1 MPTVSPS
8 YSMKGV
14 LNPYYTMDPSVTTVA
29 KNALKKVGIEVNSK
43 DILFKCVNQVQGKI
57 LNTSQ
62 GKYLFQLALDRQSD
76 LAFGIKATKRQVK
89 GHFGMATRKDSTASS
104 NVNEFLTVYFLQNPE
119 MNPKELED
127 YSCVNGA
134 ASTGVL
140 TGEGSS
146 VSFEDLCMLIDKD
159 ESAERDIKIGLNNA
173 RAVRKDIGGKGIA
186 NLYWVPRGKPRGI
199 SPKTPSD
206 VIIQFTDGTFRG
218 YSNKIAAGK
227 DETPKFNTNI
237 YAFFG
242 KLGDRFQQEN
252 IGNIIDG
259 AWNSASET
267 ITTPTA
273 KAALNSFDITR
284 EKFSESISKLAF
296 SNLSESFKADG
307 LDFYTDGF
315 YYKFRNNLI
324 TSFSNSLT
332 IPSNMVYFLNT
343 IYFYTYDDPRTTFTP
358 CPYKLLI
365 GRENSISSIKDIS
378 SDQNLKE
385 LLFNKDPSKISSIEA
400 DYDGRSQAFKMK
412 FRYGRKN
419 ITIPI
424 TCRTRQAGGWSGK
437 SLFITTSGVK
447 VLN

>member
-1 MPTVSPS
+1 MPTISPS
-8 YSMKGV
+8 YQMKGV
-14 LNPYYTMDPSVTTVA
+14 VNPYYTMDTSVTTA
-29 KNALKKVGIEVNSK
+29 TKNSLKKVGIDVNANE
-43 DILFKCVNQVQGKI
+43 ILFKCVNQIQGKI

-76 LAFGIKATKRQVK
+76 LAFGIKTTKRQVK
-89 GHFGMATRKDSTASS
+89 GHLGMATRKDSTASS

-119 MNPKELED
+119 MNPKQLED
-127 YSCVNGA
+127 YSCVNGS

-146 VSFEDLCMLIDKD
+146 VSFEDLCMLLDKD

-173 RAVRKDIGGKGIA
+173 RAVRKDISGKGIA

-218 YSNKIAAGK
+218 YSNKISAGK

-242 KLGDRFQQEN
+242 KLGDNFQQDN
-252 IGNIIDG
+252 IGGIIDG
-259 AWNSASET
+259 AWNSAAET

-284 EKFSESISKLAF
+284 EKFSESISKSGFTKLAQ
-296 SNLSESFKADG
+296 SFKADG

-332 IPSNMVYFLNT
+332 TPSNMVYFLNT

-385 LLFNKDPSKISSIEA
+385 LLFNKDPNKLSSIQST
-400 DYDGRSQAFKMK
+400 YDNKSQSFEMK
-412 FRYGRKN
+412 FKYDNKN
-419 ITIPI
+419 IKIPI
-424 TCRTRQAGGWSGK
+424 TCRTRSAGGWSGK

-447 VLN
+447 LVN

>member
-1 MPTVSPS
+1 MPTISPS
-8 YSMKGV
+8 YQMKGV
-14 LNPYYTMDPSVTTVA
+14 LNPYYTMDPSTNLST
-29 KNALKKVGIEVNSK
+29 KNLLKKVGIDVETK

-62 GKYLFQLALDRQSD
+62 GKYLFQLALDTQSD

-89 GHFGMATRKDSTASS
+89 GHLGMATRKDSTASS
-104 NVNEFLTVYFLQNPE
+104 NVNEFLTVYFLVNPQ

-127 YSCVNGA
+127 YSCVNGS

-146 VSFEDLCMLIDKD
+146 VSFEDLCMLLDKD

-173 RAVRKDIGGKGIA
+173 KAVTKDIQGKEIA

-218 YSNKIAAGK
+218 YSNKISAGK

-242 KLGDRFQQEN
+242 KLGDSFQQDN
-252 IGNIIDG
+252 IGGIIDD
-259 AWNSASET
+259 AWNKAAQT

-273 KAALNSFDITR
+273 KAALDSFDISG

-296 SNLSESFKADG
+296 TQLAQSFRADG
-307 LDFYTDGF
+307 LDFYTEGF

-324 TSFSNSLT
+324 SDFAESLT
-332 IPSNMVYFLNT
+332 SPSNMVYFLNT

-385 LLFNKDPSKISSIEA
+385 LLFNKDPNKLSSIQST
-400 DYDGRSQAFKMK
+400 YDNKSQSFEMK
-412 FRYGRKN
+412 FKYNNKN
-419 ITIPI
+419 IKIPI
-424 TCRTRQAGGWSGK
+424 TCRTRAAGGWSGK

-447 VLN
+447 LVN

>member
-14 LNPYYTMDPSVTTVA
+14 LNPYYVMDSSTKTYA
-29 KNALKKVGIEVNSK
+29 KNALKKVGIDVNANE
-43 DILFKCVNQVQGKI
+43 ILFKCVNQIQGRI

-76 LAFGIKATKRQVK
+76 LAFGIKTTKRQVK

-104 NVNEFLTVYFLQNPE
+104 NVNEFLTVYFLDNPE
-119 MNPKELED
+119 MNPKQLED
-127 YSCVNGA
+127 YSCVNGS

-140 TGEGSS
+140 TGEGNP

-159 ESAERDIKIGLNNA
+159 ETADRDIKIGLNNA
-173 RAVRKDIGGKGIA
+173 RAVRKDIQGKGIA
-186 NLYWVPRGKPRGI
+186 NLYWVPRGKPTGI
-199 SPKTPSD
+199 SPRTPSD
-206 VIIQFTDGTFRG
+206 VIIQFSDGTFRG
-218 YSNKIAAGK
+218 YSNKISGGK

-242 KLGDRFQQEN
+242 KLGNRDQQQN
-252 IGNIIDG
+252 IASIIDG
-259 AWNSASET
+259 AWNKAAQT

-273 KAALNSFDITR
+273 KAALNSFDITK
-284 EKFSESISKLAF
+284 EKFSESSSKLAF
-296 SNLSESFKADG
+296 SQLAESFKADR

-324 TSFSNSLT
+324 TDFANSLT
-332 IPSNMVYFLNT
+332 SPSNMVYFLNT
-343 IYFYTYDDPRTTFTP
+343 VYFYTYDDPRTAFTP

-365 GRENSISSIKDIS
+365 GRESGISSIKDIS
-378 SDQNLKE
+378 SDENLKQILSNE
-385 LLFNKDPSKISSIEA
+385 NASNIRSIKTN
-400 DYDGRSQAFKMK
+400 YDGVRQSFEVTFK
-412 FRYGRKN
+412 YENKN
-419 ITIPI
+419 VKIPI
-424 TCRTRQAGGWSGK
+424 TCRTRSSGGWSGK

>member
-1 MPTVSPS
+1 MPTVSPA
-8 YSMKGV
+8 YQMKGV
-14 LNPYYTMDPSVTTVA
+14 VNPYYVMDSATKLSA
-29 KNALKKVGIEVNSK
+29 KNLLSKVGIDVDAK

-57 LNTSQ
+57 LNNSQ
-62 GKYLFQLALDRQSD
+62 GKYLFQLALDTQSD
-76 LAFGIKATKRQVK
+76 LAFGFKTTKRQVK
-89 GHFGMATRKDSTASS
+89 GHLGMATRKDSTASS
-104 NVNEFLTVYFLQNPE
+104 NVNEFLTVYFLQNPD
-119 MNPKELED
+119 MPPKQLED
-127 YSCVNGA
+127 YSCRNG
-134 ASTGVL
+134 SSPTGVL
-140 TGEGSS
+140 TGEGSP

-159 ESAERDIKIGLNNA
+159 ETADRDIEIGRNNA
-173 RAVRKDIGGKGIA
+173 KAVRRDIAGKGIA

-218 YSNKIAAGK
+218 YSNKISAGK

-242 KLGDRFQQEN
+242 KLGDASQQEN
-252 IGNIIDG
+252 IASIIDG
-259 AWNSASET
+259 AWNSAAQT

-273 KAALNSFDITR
+273 KAALNSFDIKK
-284 EKFSESISKLAF
+284 EKYSESASKLSFSKLA
-296 SNLSESFKADG
+296 ESFKADG
-307 LDFYTDGF
+307 LDFYTDAF

-332 IPSNMVYFLNT
+332 SPGNMVYFLNT
-343 IYFYTYDDPRTTFTP
+343 IYYYTYDDPRTTFTP

-365 GRENSISSIKDIS
+365 GRANSISSIKDIS

-385 LLFNKDPSKISSIEA
+385 ILFNKDPSKLSSIQSV
-400 DYDGRSQAFKMK
+400 YDGVRQSFQMK
-412 FRYGRKN
+412 FRYENKN
-419 ITIPI
+419 VMIPI

>member
-1 MPTVSPS
+1 MPTISPS
-8 YSMKGV
+8 YQMKGV
-14 LNPYYTMDPSVTTVA
+14 VNPYYTMDPSVTTVA
-29 KNALKKVGIEVNSK
+29 KNALKKVGIDVNAK

-57 LNTSQ
+57 VNTSQ
-62 GKYLFQLALDRQSD
+62 GKYLFQLALDTSSD
-76 LAFGIKATKRQVK
+76 LAFGMKVTKRQVK

-104 NVNEFLTVYFLQNPE
+104 NVNEFLTVYFLVNPQ

-127 YSCVNGA
+127 YSCVNGS

-146 VSFEDLCMLIDKD
+146 VSFEDLCMLLDKD

-173 RAVRKDIGGKGIA
+173 KAVTKDIQGKGIA

-218 YSNKIAAGK
+218 YSNKISAGK

-242 KLGDRFQQEN
+242 KLGDSFQQDN
-252 IGNIIDG
+252 IGGIIDG
-259 AWNSASET
+259 AWNKAAQT

-273 KAALNSFDITR
+273 KAALDSFDISG

-296 SNLSESFKADG
+296 TQLAQSFRADG
-307 LDFYTDGF
+307 LDFYTEGF

-324 TSFSNSLT
+324 SDFAESLT
-332 IPSNMVYFLNT
+332 SPSNMVYFLNT

-385 LLFNKDPSKISSIEA
+385 LLFNKDPNKLSSIQST
-400 DYDGRSQAFKMK
+400 YDNKSQSFEMK
-412 FRYGRKN
+412 FKYNNKN
-419 ITIPI
+419 IKIPV
-424 TCRTRQAGGWSGK
+424 TCRTRSAGGWSGK

-447 VLN
+447 LVN

>member
-1 MPTVSPS
+1 MPTISPS
-8 YSMKGV
+8 YQMKGV
-14 LNPYYTMDPSVTTVA
+14 VNPYYTMDPSVTTVA
-29 KNALKKVGIEVNSK
+29 KNALKKVGIDVNAK

-57 LNTSQ
+57 VNTSQ
-62 GKYLFQLALDRQSD
+62 GKYLFQLALDTSSD
-76 LAFGIKATKRQVK
+76 LAFGMKVTKRQVK

-104 NVNEFLTVYFLQNPE
+104 NVNEFLTVYFLVNPQ

-127 YSCVNGA
+127 YSCVNGS

-146 VSFEDLCMLIDKD
+146 VSFEDLCMLLDKD

-173 RAVRKDIGGKGIA
+173 KAVTKDIQGKGIA

-218 YSNKIAAGK
+218 YSNKISAGK

-242 KLGDRFQQEN
+242 KLGDSFQQDN
-252 IGNIIDG
+252 IGGIIDG
-259 AWNSASET
+259 AWNKAAQT

-273 KAALNSFDITR
+273 KAALDSFDISG

-296 SNLSESFKADG
+296 TQLAQSFRADG
-307 LDFYTDGF
+307 LDFYTEGF

-324 TSFSNSLT
+324 SDFAESLT
-332 IPSNMVYFLNT
+332 SPSNMVYFLNT

-385 LLFNKDPSKISSIEA
+385 LLFNKDPNKLSSIQST
-400 DYDGRSQAFKMK
+400 YDNKSQSFEMK
-412 FRYGRKN
+412 FKYNNKN
-419 ITIPI
+419 IKIPI
-424 TCRTRQAGGWSGK
+424 TCRTRSAGGWSGK

-447 VLN
+447 LVN